1 MLLLLSLSE
10 NFSRLSAALPVGR
23 SPTKLVVILL
33 VVWRYFT
40 QKMVVAKP
48 IS

>member
-33 VVWRYFT
+33 VWRYFT